1 MYKCKVFYANKMH
14 DLEYK
19 INKWLDAMCKNRTFD
34 LHTVSQSELSCGIT
48 VLVTYYIEE
57 EGIQ

>member
-1 MYKCKVFYANKMH
+1 MYQCKVFYAKTNSELEDKINEWLNKM
-14 DLEYK
+14 
-19 INKWLDAMCKNRTFD
+19 CKKRMFD

-57 EGIQ
+57 EEK